1 MRSFRLAAALAA
13 TALAAFIGLTLP
25 GSAAAADGHSAVSAA
40 KPAAAA
46 PQAVQGAEAST
57 AVSPQAITDCPSTYF
72 CFWMDAGYPGAPGKL
87 SGSNPD
93 WRVFSHTGCANGT
106 WSDCASSG
114 YNHGT
119 SGLGV
124 EVYRDIN
131 YSGLSACLPKDW
143 SNSNFA
149 NLVWPGTSSSF
160 NDSISSNYWTSIC

>member
-25 GSAAAADGHSAVSAA
+25 GSAAAADGHSAAPAA

-46 PQAVQGAEAST
+46 PQAVSGTTAS
-57 AVSPQAITDCPSTYF
+57 ASVSPQAIGDCPSTYF
-72 CFWMDAGYPGAPGKL
+72 CFWVNSGYGDGPGKF
-87 SGSNPD
+87 SGANTN
-93 WRVFSHTGCANGT
+93 WGAYSHSSCSTGT

-124 EVYRDIN
+124 EVWRDIN

-149 NLVWPGTSSSF
+149 NLVWPGTSTSF
-160 NDSISSNYWTSIC
+160 NDSISSNYWTSAC

>member
-46 PQAVQGAEAST
+46 PQAVQGAAASA
-57 AVSPQAITDCPSTYF
+57 AVSPQAIGDCPSTYF
-72 CFWMDAGYPGAPGKL
+72 CFWVNLNYGDGPGKF
-87 SGSNPD
+87 SGANDD
-93 WRVFSHTGCANGT
+93 WSDYSHSTCASGT
-106 WSDCASSG
+106 WNNCASSG
-114 YNHGT
+114 YNHGS

-124 EVYRDIN
+124 EVWNGTGYTG
-131 YSGLSACLPKDW
+131 SSACLPKDW

-149 NLVWPGTSSSF
+149 NLVWPGTSTSF